1 MILSKITLD
10 HISSSDPMWSSD
22 TDSAQQ
28 WFFVF
33 GRKKNKITTAKHWNQ
48 NVISFSCCGFYS
60 VFCIHYD
67 RIRFKH
73 TINRFD
79 LWFDRQLLK
88 YEKKT
93 CGTFEGKKTEFLSFS
108 GKQNSIRK
116 KRINFKQIENIL
128 IVSTKFSSCDS
139 FIHDI
144 LFSVF
149 HTSLFVCLSASINF
163 FLLSM

>member
-1 MILSKITLD
+1 MIMIKNNFKSRIKNDNWFYPKSHWITFHHLIQCD
-10 HISSSDPMWSSD
+10 LVILILLNNDFLFS
-22 TDSAQQ
+22 
-28 WFFVF
+28 
-33 GRKKNKITTAKHWNQ
+33 GEKKNKITTAKHWNQ

-139 FIHDI
+139 FMI
-144 LFSVF
+144 FCF
-149 HTSLFVCLSASINF
+149 
-163 FLLSM
+163 